1 MKLCPMRFAG
11 YTWHHNP
18 KSLKVTNGKKV
29 VVLSVPYG
37 ADELLSF
44 GEKPLTI
51 SGVGELYGE
60 DCLEQYE
67 RLRQVYE
74 MGKSDVLCLP
84 RLAPMYAYFDSLTL
98 DAQPSANVL
107 TYSFSFTQVKQKL
120 SVCNCEQSVVAK
132 DNQSL
137 WDLSNQYGVDIN
149 TLVALNPH
157 IMFLNDLTQGEVVR
171 LC

>member
-37 ADELLSF
+37 TDVLLDF

-67 RLRQVYE
+67 KLRQVYE
-74 MGKSDVLCLP
+74 MGKCDVLCLP
-84 RLAPMYAYFDSLTL
+84 HLEPMYACFDSLAL
-98 DAQPSANVL
+98 QAQPSANVL
-107 TYSFSFTQVKQKL
+107 TYSFSFTQVKKRQ
-120 SVCNCEQSVVAK
+120 SVCNCVETVKAK
-132 DNQSL
+132 QGESL
-137 WDLSNQYGVDIN
+137 WDISHLYGVPVN
-149 TLVALNPH
+149 TLVAINPQ
-157 IMFLNDLTQGEVVR
+157 IMFINDLTQGEVVR

>member
-1 MKLCPMRFAG
+1 MRFAG

-29 VVLSVPYG
+29 VVLSVPYST
-37 ADELLSF
+37 DVLQNF

-67 RLRQVYE
+67 KLRQVYE

-84 RLAPMYAYFDSLTL
+84 QLIPMYAYFDSLTL
-98 DAQPSANVL
+98 QAQPSANVL
-107 TYSFSFTQVKQKL
+107 TYSFSFTQVKNKP
-120 SVCNCEQSVVAK
+120 SVCNCVQSVVAE
-132 DNQSL
+132 DSQSL
-137 WDLSNQYGVDIN
+137 WDISHLYGVPID
-149 TLVALNPH
+149 TLVAVNPQ

>member
-18 KSLKVTNGKKV
+18 KSLKVSNGKKV
-29 VVLSVPYG
+29 VVLSAPYG
-37 ADELLSF
+37 TDVLQNF

-67 RLRQVYE
+67 KLRHVYE

-84 RLAPMYAYFDSLTL
+84 RLAPMYACFDSLTL

-107 TYSFSFTQVKQKL
+107 TYSFSFTQVKKK
-120 SVCNCEQSVVAK
+120 SNVCNCEQSVEAK
-132 DNQSL
+132 DGESL
-137 WDLSNQYGVDIN
+137 WDISYFYCVDID
-149 TLVALNPH
+149 TLIALNPQ
-157 IMFLNDLTQGEVVR
+157 IMFLNDLRQGEVVH

>member
-18 KSLKVTNGKKV
+18 KSLKVSNGKKV

-37 ADELLSF
+37 DDELLSF

-60 DCLEQYE
+60 DCLEQYDK
-67 RLRQVYE
+67 LRRVYE

-84 RLAPMYAYFDSLTL
+84 NLLPMYAYFDRLTL
-98 DAQPSANVL
+98 EAQPGPNVL
-107 TYSFSFTQVKQKL
+107 TYSFSFTQVQKKP
-120 SVCNCEQSVVAK
+120 SVCNCEQSVRVSK
-132 DNQSL
+132 GQTL
-137 WDLSNQYGVDIN
+137 WDISHLYKVDIDA
-149 TLVALNPH
+149 LIALNPQ